1 MFCYKSVLV
10 VRRIYFFPKRN
21 RNLPKSELLI
31 FSGPRFFKSVFW
43 GKLKRLIL
51 SPVSG
56 VILPRVVLLYHF
68 RISSPVCPLKMR
80 RGAPR
85 SFISIVRLQSHQP
98 FRLYNA
104 HETLRPLSIY
114 SYRPRYDVLK
124 FCPWMLTTI
133 VSNTLR
139 VHPLI
144 LSPFLAPKI
153 TWDMQTYHWG

>member
-1 MFCYKSVLV
+1 MRLSRCFAISQSWWSAVYTFSQNGTG
-10 VRRIYFFPKRN
+10 IYQN
-21 RNLPKSELLI
+21 RNFWF

-51 SPVSG
+51 SPVLG
-56 VILPRVVLLYHF
+56 VILPRVVVLYHF
-68 RISSPVCPLKMR
+68 HISSPVYPLKMR

-85 SFISIVRLQSHQP
+85 SFISIVRLAIPSA

-104 HETLRPLSIY
+104 HETLCPLSIY

-124 FCPWMLTTI
+124 FCPWMLTAI

-139 VHPLI
+139 AHPLI
-144 LSPFLAPKI
+144 LSLFLAPKI
-153 TWDMQTYHWG
+153 AWDI